1 MCRGP
6 VLLLLATEEAEG
18 DVEEPPEEV
27 VAGVWEGAADA
38 EVTDGGAV
46 ADPGEVTPPEL
57 LIGVGA
63 GVCCCGGGAGGGL
76 SS

>member
-1 MCRGP
+1 MFE
-6 VLLLLATEEAEG
+6 VLLLLVTEEADG

-38 EVTDGGAV
+38 EVTEV
-46 ADPGEVTPPEL
+46 ADPGDVTPPEL
-57 LIGVGA
+57 LMGVGA
-63 GVCCCGGGAGGGL
+63 GVCCGGGAGGGL

>member
-1 MCRGP
+1 M
-6 VLLLLATEEAEG
+6 LLVTEEADG

-27 VAGVWEGAADA
+27 VAGVWEGAEVA
-38 EVTDGGAV
+38 VTD
-46 ADPGEVTPPEL
+46 PGDVTPPEL

-63 GVCCCGGGAGGGL
+63 GCGGGAGGGL